1 MIGGTSDSNPSIGFK
16 RTSGEMI
23 YAVGEGGDAS
33 YESLKL
39 SGLATGQESSIGV
52 DADGNVIVKESSASI
67 PISSGVIPV
76 GTGTGIEDSS
86 LILET
91 LAGTST
97 IRNGSIQNRLQVRA
111 NDDAKMDIGQG
122 ASRLHYFDNHL
133 EVNLLN
139 TSFTKP
145 LAHPD
150 GVEPNHSAT
159 ISQVQNAIG
168 TVQSKGASGAF
179 NTSQGNGSWKEFV
192 GLAHKNYGSGIDV
205 LEFSTVPGSSND
217 KDKRIAF
224 TKTLSGVNNNSYLNQ
239 STLSFEELPAT
250 ETNSQQYRSGYNI
263 YNSFVEQ
270 ISYTNSNNYTTRN
283 ISVTP
288 EILMFNRSVTVAGN
302 PTTYNNQIRL
312 TSQGY
317 LSCENSYE
325 DMYNPGNDPKIILN
339 REMLGMTS
347 SGDLIVGS
355 TDGIPNRIA
364 KGPIGTVLTVK
375 NDGTVGWNNSSV
387 LTKKQVTITYST
399 DSAIYSNEIVTPVS
413 GEGNWS
419 VLKMGHPIPDG
430 YKVIKAS
437 ALLASFSTNS
447 IAEVSF
453 ELRRLPMDGSTG
465 GVLSGNSGTL
475 QSTFKIEN
483 IPNTSGAT
491 KYYKGQCTTLNDT
504 VSDNSMLFCRV
515 LNQSLTSG
523 TGVIINIVLEEV

>member
-1 MIGGTSDSNPSIGFK
+1 VLITAGANHFNIKPTGVESDLRIAHEP
-16 RTSGEMI
+16 
-23 YAVGEGGDAS
+23 AVELN
-33 YESLKL
+33 ESVVL
-39 SGLATGQESSIGV
+39 SQMLG
-52 DADGNVIVKESSASI
+52 
-67 PISSGVIPV
+67 
-76 GTGTGIEDSS
+76 GIE
-86 LILET
+86 
-91 LAGTST
+91 
-97 IRNGSIQNRLQVRA
+97 
-111 NDDAKMDIGQG
+111 
-122 ASRLHYFDNHL
+122 
-133 EVNLLN
+133 
-139 TSFTKP
+139 
-145 LAHPD
+145 
-150 GVEPNHSAT
+150 
-159 ISQVQNAIG
+159 
-168 TVQSKGASGAF
+168 TVKSKGASGAV
-179 NTSQGNGSWKEFV
+179 NVSQGNGSWKEFV
-192 GLAHKNYGSGIDV
+192 GLSHKNYGSGIDV

-224 TKTLSGVNNNSYLNQ
+224 TKTLVGVNNNSYLNQ

-288 EILMFNRSVTVAGN
+288 EILMFNRSVTIDGN
-302 PTTYNNQIRL
+302 PTPYNNQIRL

-364 KGPIGTVLTVK
+364 KGAIGTVLTVK

-465 GVLSGNSGTL
+465 GLLSGNSGTL

-491 KYYKGQCTTLNDT
+491 KYYKGQCTTLSDT
-504 VSDNSMLFCRV
+504 VADNSMLFCRV
-515 LNQSLTSG
+515 LNQSLTEG